1 MTFARRSK
9 VRHVL
14 EQRQPDLTVL
24 LEQVHK
30 PHNLSA
36 ILRSCDAVGVLE
48 AHCVALHGRVPT
60 FNDTSASA
68 DKWVPL
74 RVHAN
79 TLAAISEL
87 KSRGMQIVATHL
99 SEQSVDFREVDYTRP
114 SCVLLGAE
122 RWGLTPEAAELVK
135 LLENAT
141 RRSRSQVA
149 YDEGARLMSRGM
161 KPQAREAFERAVTID
176 PTNGQAWV
184 VLAERR
190 RVDGDLAGSA
200 VAITHARQSDDVQ
213 VRSDAEVMVGL
224 MALVKKDVTGA
235 LKGFADAQRI
245 LPSSARAYLFEAQ
258 AHAQAGNKAAAITAL
273 QRGIAAA
280 PGSPELAAALAQL
293 GQAP

>member
-1 MTFARRSK
+1 MRFRGA
-9 VRHVL
+9 
-14 EQRQPDLTVL
+14 
-24 LEQVHK
+24 
-30 PHNLSA
+30 
-36 ILRSCDAVGVLE
+36 
-48 AHCVALHGRVPT
+48 PT
-60 FNDTSASA
+60 TSTSAPLHRDDKPVVEYRAPQDLVAIGRMQSGASLGVTSSIPFVASEPAGALFA
-68 DKWVPL
+68 DWTPAEWYRSRARWL
-74 RVHAN
+74 GERGD
-79 TLAAISEL
+79 TERAA
-87 KSRGMQIVATHL
+87 AT
-99 SEQSVDFREVDYTRP
+99 VRAMRATAP
-114 SCVLLGAE
+114 A
-122 RWGLTPEAAELVK
+122 EAAELEK

-149 YDEGARLMSRGM
+149 YDEGARLMSQGM

-176 PTNGQAWV
+176 PSNGQAWV

-224 MALVKKDVTGA
+224 MALVKKDVAGA

-258 AHAQAGNKAAAITAL
+258 AHAQAGNKAAAIAAL